1 MHDVAVARRLK
12 LVGFD
17 VDGVL
22 TDNGIYIGMVGDH
35 PVEFKRFHIQDGL
48 GVRMLRTAGLAVVW
62 LSGRES
68 AATALRARELEVD
81 EVIQDPT
88 ARKLPAFAA
97 LLERRGLRWEDCA
110 FVGDD
115 LADLPLLSRVALP
128 IAVANGVAEVK
139 AAARLVTT
147 VPGGQGAVREVA
159 ELILQAR
166 GEWQGRLIV
175 SGVGKSGLIARK
187 IAATL
192 TSTGSPASFLHP
204 VDSLHGDLGLVGR
217 DDVAILLSKSGASD
231 ELFALVNQL
240 KRLGVPII
248 ALTGD
253 PDSALA
259 RQSDVV
265 LDVSVTEEACPE
277 TLAPTASTTAAL
289 ALGDALA
296 VTLLEVKGFRREQ
309 FAVLHPGGTLGR
321 NLLLRVA
328 DVMLARDVP
337 MLQPDRPMRECVVLL
352 AEKRG
357 TVAVVDAAGSL
368 VGVVTAGDLTRLMER
383 TDHFLDIPVRE
394 VMTRTPKSTTPDAL
408 AGAAIRLMEQ
418 HGIMALPV
426 LDGGR
431 KLVGMVHLHD
441 LMKA

>member
-1 MHDVAVARRLK
+1 VLALEAQAIGRVAERL
-12 LVGFD
+12 GPAF
-17 VDGVL
+17 
-22 TDNGIYIGMVGDH
+22 
-35 PVEFKRFHIQDGL
+35 
-48 GVRMLRTAGLAVVW
+48 
-62 LSGRES
+62 S
-68 AATALRARELEVD
+68 AAVR
-81 EVIQDPT
+81 
-88 ARKLPAFAA
+88 
-97 LLERRGLRWEDCA
+97 LLE
-110 FVGDD
+110 
-115 LADLPLLSRVALP
+115 
-128 IAVANGVAEVK
+128 
-139 AAARLVTT
+139 
-147 VPGGQGAVREVA
+147 
-159 ELILQAR
+159 QAK
-166 GEWQGRLIV
+166 GRLIV

-192 TSTGSPASFLHP
+192 TSTGTPASFLHP

-231 ELFALVNQL
+231 ELFALVSQL

-309 FAVLHPGGTLGR
+309 FAALHPGGALGR

-328 DVMLARDVP
+328 DVMLAQDLP
-337 MLQPDRPMRECVVLL
+337 TLAPDRPMRECVVLL

-383 TDHFLDIPVRE
+383 TDHFLDFPVRD
-394 VMTRTPKSTTPDAL
+394 VMTRTPKSTTSDAL
-408 AGAAIRLMEQ
+408 AGAAVRLMEQ

-441 LMKA
+441 LMKAGAA